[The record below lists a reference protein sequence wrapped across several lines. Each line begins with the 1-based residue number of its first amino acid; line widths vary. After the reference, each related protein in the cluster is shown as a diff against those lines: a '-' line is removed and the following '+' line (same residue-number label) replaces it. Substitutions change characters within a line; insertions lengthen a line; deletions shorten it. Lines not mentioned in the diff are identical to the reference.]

1 MLLTRL
7 IRRLHREE
15 QGAALAA
22 VIGLLA
28 LSLATATV
36 VAGSVISSTSFTS
49 TTRAGVQSQAAAEAG
64 VAAARAGLIA
74 GTCTSK
80 GGVYENIAEATPE
93 YFATIWIPSGSSW
106 VRACPVGTSYQVRI
120 LSTGYA
126 DNEGVAGAS
135 GRDETHLEAIL
146 STVQNPAEI
155 VASGPAVYAYRSD
168 GFGGSGTLVSIN
180 NSSPSVL
187 VKQGDVECS
196 GASSGPADW
205 VIDNGSL
212 TISGSC
218 NINGN
223 AWASNTA
230 TLSGSVQVSGNVI
243 ANAIS
248 VSGSSRIGGSAW
260 ATTSITLSGGGTTIG
275 ANATAASLTMNSSTT
290 INGSAWVYGNTYMDW
305 SSQIKGKLTT
315 KTRSGPDGKVG
326 SQQLYSPATPPASP
340 YLTPAR
346 PFVPDWVDFAYVTS
360 DWPGFTFVT
369 MTGKCTD
376 ATITSAFAAIGSNP
390 GVIDARNCEA
400 QGSQPAGTFALGGST
415 KFALKNDV
423 AIIANNFD
431 LDGSAG
437 FTASAPRRLWLII
450 PDTVAN
456 HLPDCPVAGG
466 EFGIGGSFSFSTPIS
481 TMIYTPCPA
490 DIASGVVIRGQLF
503 AGYASVSGSA
513 QIGYVAIGLPGYNL
527 STGEDTNVAT
537 TEAQRTLVSLR
548 NVEEGN

>member
-15 QGAALAA
+15 RGAALAA

-28 LSLATATV
+28 LSLATSVV
-36 VAGSVISSTSFTS
+36 VAGSVISSTSYTS

-80 GGVYENIAEATPE
+80 GGVYENTPGATPE
-93 YFATIWIPSGSSW
+93 YFATVWIPSGSSW
-106 VRACPVGTSYQVRI
+106 VRACPVGTAYQVRI

-126 DNEGVAGAS
+126 AAEGVAGVS
-135 GRDETHLEAIL
+135 GRDESHLEAIL
-146 STVQNPAEI
+146 STVENTAEI
-155 VASGPAVYAYRSD
+155 TASGPAVYAYRSD
-168 GFGGSGTLVSIN
+168 GFGGSGTLVSVN

-196 GASSGPADW
+196 GSSSGPADW

-230 TLSGSVQVSGNVI
+230 ALSGSVQVSGNVV

-260 ATTSITLSGGGTTIG
+260 STTSSTVSGSSSIG

-290 INGSAWVYGNTYMDW
+290 INGSAWVYGDTYMDGG
-305 SSQIKGKLTT
+305 SQIKGKLTT
-315 KTRSGPDGKVG
+315 KTRSGSGGKVG
-326 SQQLYSPATPPASP
+326 SQQVYSPSTPPASP

-346 PFVPDWVDFAYVTS
+346 PFVPDWVDFAYVPS
-360 DWPGFTFVT
+360 DWPGFTVVT
-369 MTGKCTD
+369 MIGTCTD
-376 ATITSAFAAIGSNP
+376 ATIAAAFATIGSNP
-390 GVIDARNCEA
+390 GVIDARSCQA
-400 QGSQPAGTFALGGST
+400 QGSQPAGTFSLGGST
-415 KFALKNDV
+415 KFGLNNDV
-423 AIIANNFD
+423 AIIANSFD
-431 LDGSAG
+431 LQGSAG

-450 PDTVAN
+450 PDSIAN
-456 HLPDCPVAGG
+456 HLPDCPVEGG
-466 EFGIGGSFSFSTPIS
+466 AFNIGGSFSFSTPIS

-490 DIASGVVIRGQLF
+490 DIASSIVIRGQLF
-503 AGYASVSGSA
+503 AGYVSVSGSA